1 MEENTFSETFGIHRS
16 TLSERP
22 LSDLFSLWVGLGY
35 WREKAPVDLQLC
47 GWKCLVGVRG
57 QRSEW
62 TGLGGDH
69 RKAAETRVTSGCTQ
83 RRQSSVS
90 ERTTPPTLK
99 QFRRTQQPLQWVIAT
114 ANTMKRNTGWSRGSC
129 EKHGSYRHTKRTR
142 MPFFKRSQIFWAGAA
157 LRMWRGRAASG
168 STKNHKEKK
177 KKKKTQ
183 WNITASFVSL
193 KKVYWV

>member
-1 MEENTFSETFGIHRS
+1 MNATWRFPPGADFAFMRCSSDRVLFCSYVDTTPLLRVIAAHCSRADKMDFNVYLPVMGNQFFIFLFFTVSSSYKSFMEENTFSEAFGIHRS

-35 WREKAPVDLQLC
+35 WREKASVDLQLC

-99 QFRRTQQPLQWVIAT
+99 QFRR
-114 ANTMKRNTGWSRGSC
+114 SS
-129 EKHGSYRHTKRTR
+129 H
-142 MPFFKRSQIFWAGAA
+142 F
-157 LRMWRGRAASG
+157 SG
-168 STKNHKEKK
+168 
-177 KKKKTQ
+177 
-183 WNITASFVSL
+183 
-193 KKVYWV
+193 